1 MCVCFCVCVCV
12 LVYVQYM
19 GRRTKEVFCTYFT
32 VSNIKIIF
40 GTLLE
45 SNILESVHFYGQTVA
60 LIR

>member
-1 MCVCFCVCVCV
+1 MCVCVF
-12 LVYVQYM
+12 VYVQYM